1 MHASRLIPLVL
12 GCAALACGGGGDGG
26 SGPEESDAPLNA
38 SIDGAPYHAASC
50 LEHTVQPGDGFVMA
64 CVDNNFTAMT
74 FSLTNVTA
82 ATTYA
87 LGPANIYSDYASI
100 ESPAGGTT
108 TWATDHTAGSGSVTF
123 TVLSAHHV
131 KGTFAFVAT
140 RRAGSGGADTTRVTG
155 GDFDDTF

>member
-12 GCAALACGGGGDGG
+12 CCTLACGGGGDGG
-26 SGPEESDAPLNA
+26 SSPNDPDAPLNA
-38 SIDGAPYHAASC
+38 TIDNAPYHAASC
-50 LEHTVQPGDGFVMA
+50 AEHTVQPGHGFVMA

-82 ATTYA
+82 ATTYP
-87 LGPANIYSDYASI
+87 LGPTNIYSDYATI

-108 TWATDHTAGSGSVTF
+108 TWVVDHTAGSGSVSF
-123 TVLSAHHV
+123 TVFTAHHI
-131 KGTFAFVAT
+131 KGSFAFVAT
-140 RRAGSGGADTTRVTG
+140 RRAGSGGADTARVTG